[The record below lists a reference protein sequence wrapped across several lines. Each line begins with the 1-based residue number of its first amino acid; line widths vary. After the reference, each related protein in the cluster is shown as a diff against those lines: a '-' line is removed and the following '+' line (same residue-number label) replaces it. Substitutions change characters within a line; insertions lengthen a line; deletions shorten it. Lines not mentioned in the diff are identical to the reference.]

1 MPLCLEPNQRF
12 PIVLDSDKDKPLATR
27 PTFFVVSLSMR
38 EQLKLSAGM
47 DAALS
52 HDTTEEIFDATCKL
66 LDDYLVGWSS
76 MGPHDYS
83 EATVK
88 DFLTHGEA
96 RELLRK
102 ILGNSHVSLE
112 EKKSCE

>member
-12 PIVLDSDKDKPLATR
+12 PIVLDIDADKPIDTR

-38 EQLKLSAGM
+38 EQMKLSAGM

-52 HDTTEEIFDATCKL
+52 HDKTEAIFDATCKL
-66 LDDYLVGWSS
+66 LDDYLVGWTN
-76 MGPHDYS
+76 MGPHDFA
-83 EATVK
+83 EACVK

-102 ILGNSHVSLE
+102 ILSNSHVSFE
-112 EKKSCE
+112 DKKSSE

>member
-38 EQLKLSAGM
+38 EQMKLSAGM

-52 HDTTEEIFDATCKL
+52 HDSTEAIFDATCKL
-66 LDDYLVGWSS
+66 LDDYLVGWSN

-83 EATVK
+83 EASVT
-88 DFLTHGEA
+88 DFLTHSEA

>member
-12 PIVLDSDKDKPLATR
+12 PIVLDIDADKPVDTR

-38 EQLKLSAGM
+38 EQTKLSAGM

-52 HDTTEEIFDATCKL
+52 HDKTEQIFDATCEL
-66 LDDYLVGWSS
+66 LDDYIVGWSN
-76 MGPHDYS
+76 MGTHTYPD
-83 EATVK
+83 ACVK

-102 ILGNSHVSLE
+102 ILGNSHVSPE
-112 EKKSCE
+112 EKKS